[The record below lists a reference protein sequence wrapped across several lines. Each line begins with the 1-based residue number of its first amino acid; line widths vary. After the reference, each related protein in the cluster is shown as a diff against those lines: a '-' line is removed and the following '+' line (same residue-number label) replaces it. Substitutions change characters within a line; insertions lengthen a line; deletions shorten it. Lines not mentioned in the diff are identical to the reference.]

1 MRLPDFQLT
10 NTPLAAMLI
19 HTPDADFDASR
30 PHARLSPLRYL
41 RVINCQPP
49 TVTVAFNW
57 LIELES

>member
-1 MRLPDFQLT
+1 MLVY
-10 NTPLAAMLI
+10 TPE
-19 HTPDADFDASR
+19 ADFDPFR

-57 LIELES
+57 LIELKS